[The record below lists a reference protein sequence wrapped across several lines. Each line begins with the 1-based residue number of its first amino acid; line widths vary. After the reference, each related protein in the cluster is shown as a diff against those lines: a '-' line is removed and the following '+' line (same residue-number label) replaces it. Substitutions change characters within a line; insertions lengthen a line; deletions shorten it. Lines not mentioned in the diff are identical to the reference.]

1 MQNGNNKLPS
11 LGFINRY
18 KVTTLENN
26 WNEDRFDLN
35 YVTQH
40 RPIFTEVITLSS
52 LM

>member
-1 MQNGNNKLPS
+1 MQNNNNNKLPS

-40 RPIFTEVITLSS
+40 RPIFTEVITLK
-52 LM
+52 L